1 MFDKKA
7 LDKWTDATTMRS
19 ALAGLINLV
28 EEDGGLIMLMDEGV
42 ESLYLSSDFED
53 GFGQDWPKLARVYLQ
68 ACRLLLHDPMIQV
81 VNAEDLFDDEE
92 DIEALEVSDEKVR
105 DQLLS
110 EESADEELL
119 ALISG
124 DKDET

>member
-19 ALAGLINLV
+19 ALAGLINLI
-28 EEDGGLIMLMDEGV
+28 EEDGGLVMLMDEGV
-42 ESLYLSSDFED
+42 ESLYLNSDFED
-53 GFGQDWPKLARVYLQ
+53 GFGQDWPELARVYLQ
-68 ACRLLLHDPMIQV
+68 ACKLLLHEPVIQV
-81 VNAEDLFDDEE
+81 VDASDLEDEDDEE
-92 DIEALEVSDEKVR
+92 VER
-105 DQLLS
+105 QLLS

-124 DKDET
+124 DKDGET